1 MTSNTKRTQRDYS
14 LAFKLSVVDQVEK
27 GEMTYKQAQS
37 RYGIQGRSTVLT
49 WLRKHGRLNWS
60 DSTSINRHQRGACM
74 LPEKTKPTPEQ
85 RIKELEQELAEEKL
99 KAQFFEGVVKVLKND
114 FGVSLT
120 KKRLA
125 SLSRTNKSK
134 DSM

>member
-1 MTSNTKRTQRDYS
+1 LFILFLLINPRCGRYNIIQEINNKVKQDKNEAS
-14 LAFKLSVVDQVEK
+14 L
-27 GEMTYKQAQS
+27 
-37 RYGIQGRSTVLT
+37 
-49 WLRKHGRLNWS
+49 
-60 DSTSINRHQRGACM
+60 
-74 LPEKTKPTPEQ
+74 
-85 RIKELEQELAEEKL
+85 KELRDESHKIAGSAGTYGFKDVSVYSRQIMNLAEEKL